1 MKKFGVRVGITMGDP
16 AGIGPEI
23 CAKAVSLLKDT
34 ADLTV
39 IGDSWVYKKACRGRN
54 IRGSG
59 FLDLANVERKTFSF
73 GKISATCGK
82 ASIEYLD
89 AALALLAA
97 GELDC
102 LVTCPISKEA
112 IDAAGYHYAGHTGYL
127 AQQTGSEDAV
137 MMLMNKELKFV
148 LVTQHIALDRVAA
161 SLNTAEIAEKILAM
175 GRALKDIF
183 GVRTPRMVVCGINP
197 HGSDNGVIGD
207 DEARIIAPAVR
218 RARKS
223 FPHTDGPKG
232 ADVAVAQA
240 AAGLYD
246 GIVAMYHDQA
256 LIPLKLLGD
265 KSGVNMTLGLPFVRT
280 SPLHGTA
287 FDIAGK
293 DKACPDSTIAA
304 ITTACRC
311 ALNLKRA

>member
-1 MKKFGVRVGITMGDP
+1 MGDP

-23 CAKAVSLLKDT
+23 CAKAVSRLKGT

-39 IGDSWVYKKACRGRN
+39 IGDSWVYKKACLGRN
-54 IRGSG
+54 IRGAG
-59 FLDLANVERKTFSF
+59 FVDLANVDRKAFSF
-73 GKISATCGK
+73 GRISAACGR
-82 ASIEYLD
+82 ASMEYLD

-112 IDAAGYHYAGHTGYL
+112 IDAAGFHYAGHTGYL
-127 AQQTGSEDAV
+127 AQQTGSEHAV
-137 MMLMNKELKFV
+137 MMLMNKELKFT

-161 SLNTAEIAEKILAM
+161 SLDTSRILDTILAT
-175 GRALKDIF
+175 GRALRDIF
-183 GVRTPRMVVCGINP
+183 ALRSPRMVVCGINP

-207 DEARIIAPAVR
+207 HESRIIAPAVR
-218 RARKS
+218 RARSS
-223 FPHTDGPKG
+223 FAHTEGPKG
-232 ADVAVAQA
+232 ADVAIAQA
-240 AAGLYD
+240 CSGLYD

-311 ALNLKRA
+311 ALNLKKA